1 MCNSDRNPL
10 MMIAR
15 LRFSSVTLCLC
26 VSMMILILS
35 GCTLAPEYTRPEAP
49 VPASWPSGPAYKD
62 TTGKPDNVSAADI
75 AWQGFFIDERLQ
87 KVIDL
92 ALTNNRDLRV
102 ATLNIERTRALYR
115 IQRAELLPTVNA
127 GATFSK
133 ERVPGILSGSGN
145 PSTEELYNVNLGIS
159 SWELDLSGRIR
170 NLKEAAL
177 QEYLATEQ
185 ARRSA
190 QISLVAEVANTYM
203 TLAADRDL
211 LKLAQET
218 LRAQEATYNLI
229 KRRYEAGAS
238 SELDLRQAQTRV
250 DAARVDISRY
260 TAIVAGDENALMLLV
275 GSPVPDGLLPTELNT
290 VTLLQDI
297 SPGLPSDVLQRRP
310 DILQAENARAAFFPR
325 ITLTTSIG
333 TTSDQLSGLFSSGSD
348 TWSFI
353 PRIAIPIFDARTRPA
368 YDVAKVDREILLA
381 QYEKAIQVAFREVA
395 DALAQRGTLGD
406 QMAAQQSLVEATAE
420 SYRLSDLRYKSGI
433 DSYLS
438 VLDAQRSLYGAQQG
452 LISVRL
458 SRLTN
463 LVTLYKVL
471 GGGAGE

>member
-1 MCNSDRNPL
+1 MNKNL
-10 MMIAR
+10 F
-15 LRFSSVTLCLC
+15 L
-26 VSMMILILS
+26 LIVGIVIFLG
-35 GCTLAPEYTRPEAP
+35 GCTLTPEYTRPEAP
-49 VPASWPSGPAYKD
+49 VPAIWPSGPAYNGTK
-62 TTGKPDNVSAADI
+62 GEA
-75 AWQGFFIDERLQ
+75 G
-87 KVIDL
+87 
-92 ALTNNRDLRV
+92 ALTAPELRWQEFFTDTKLQQVIETALNNNRDLRL
-102 ATLNIERTRALYR
+102 AALNVEMARALYG

-127 GATFSK
+127 TGIASK
-133 ERVPGILSGSGN
+133 QRSSSDLLQPGEPRTSEQYS
-145 PSTEELYNVNLGIS
+145 VNLGIS
-159 SWELDLSGRIR
+159 SWEIDFFGRIR
-170 NLKEAAL
+170 SLKDAAL

-190 QISLVAEVANTYM
+190 QISLMTEVANTYL
-203 TLAADRDL
+203 TLAADREL

-229 KRRYEAGAS
+229 RRRYEVGAS

-260 TAIVAGDENALMLLV
+260 TAIVAGDENALTLLV
-275 GSPVPDGLLPTELNT
+275 GSPVPDGLLPIELNT
-290 VTLLQDI
+290 VTMLQDI
-297 SPGLPSDVLQRRP
+297 SPGLPAEVLQRRP
-310 DILQAENARAAFFPR
+310 DILQAENQLKAANANIGAARAAFFPR
-325 ITLTTSIG
+325 IALTGTIG
-333 TTSDQLSGLFSSGSD
+333 TASNELSGLFNSGSG
-348 TWSFI
+348 TWSFAPQI
-353 PRIAIPIFDARTRPA
+353 IVPIFDSRTWSA
-368 YDVAKVDREILLA
+368 LDASKVDRKIVLT
-381 QYEKAIQVAFREVA
+381 QYEKVIQVAFREVA

-406 QMAAQQSLVEATAE
+406 QMAAQQSLMEATAE

-452 LISVRL
+452 LITVRL